1 MVILHPRAGS
11 QYRDQLDEAQPST
24 VWGGQPSL
32 SMLTNRLLWQ
42 RESNLGVVHES
53 NEPYPLRQA
62 PVGSLIHLVSGY
74 NQYLL
79 KLIFTIWFISKSCDL
94 FKSLDRMINKL
105 SFISLK
111 QKSFMKKTIGWLR
124 SNYVWWRGW
133 HAVMLRNWN
142 DNV

>member
-1 MVILHPRAGS
+1 MVILHPRAES
-11 QYRDQLDEAQPST
+11 QYRDQLDEAQSST
-24 VWGGQPSL
+24 VWGGQPPL
-32 SMLTNRLLWQ
+32 SMPTNGLLQQW
-42 RESNLGVVHES
+42 ESNLGVVHEA
-53 NEPYPLRQA
+53 NEPYPLSQA

-111 QKSFMKKTIGWLR
+111 QKSLMKKKIWL
-124 SNYVWWRGW
+124 
-133 HAVMLRNWN
+133 A
-142 DNV
+142 